1 MANSKSLHA
10 DVTWQHTGIK
20 SIARVN
26 GKSVVMD
33 SAVAAGGTDAGPSPL
48 EMLLV
53 SLGGCIIAMLAIVA
67 QKRSIVLNDVQIKVD
82 GDVTPQGLS
91 ELRYQIEVDSPAPAE
106 QIEKLI
112 SQAETICPVKKAL
125 GIPVVRV

>member
-20 SIARVN
+20 SIAQVN

-53 SLGGCIIAMLAIVA
+53 SLGGCVIAMLAIIA
-67 QKRSIVLNDVQIKVD
+67 QKRHIVLNDVRIKVD
-82 GDVTPQGLS
+82 GDVTPQGLT
-91 ELRYQIEVDSPAPAE
+91 ELRYRIEVDSPAPAE

-112 SQAETICPVKKAL
+112 SQAEATCPVKKAL